1 MKKTILLAS
10 VLISAAG
17 LQACSTTA
25 STGAVSPYDKEVRS
39 QPLESI
45 SQQGF
50 NLPVEPAS
58 GATVTDSVHVSPSY
72 YSYETSDM
80 STSERKALSD
90 ILMHLQDAD
99 ALIRTAEAQ
108 QSNDQRIKFRY
119 DWLRKD
125 LYKITRGISD
135 HLSSPE
141 SQPRAFEP
149 IVGDYRR

>member
-10 VLISAAG
+10 VLISTAG

-25 STGAVSPYDKEVRS
+25 TTGSVPPYDPERGS
-39 QPLESI
+39 LSLESM
-45 SQQGF
+45 SQQDF
-50 NLPVEPAS
+50 NLPVAPS
-58 GATVTDSVHVSPSY
+58 NGAAMTDSVHVSPSY

-80 STSERKALSD
+80 STSERKALTD

-99 ALIRTAEAQ
+99 TLIRTAEAQ